1 MGRISHST
9 CAPDRFTGIIHT
21 RTIAPHTLDSSIYY
35 YFFLPSLTIVYSVHL
50 SAGHTQHWYS
60 VIVQH
65 TGASDTD
72 SHAVCPSSITPWTMS
87 CASRRRVHQ
96 KTQRSYGRL
105 TRTRQ
110 AYNLYWLSWRIWK
123 MSSWTHSI
131 PRSAF
136 PSWKLII
143 WLPPAYC
150 CGCAWKP
157 EAAVFTCNNCLS
169 LHRYITLLLHL
180 WWCISLAS
188 YQLKMNLTIIIKKY
202 CIVHFMFSQRAD
214 SSYGSTFKFTREQ
227 NFECF
232 PASMTANVIIL
243 TLFYFQKHT
252 FLAISPLWCPSKH
265 GRCSR
270 GSAFRRAEWFSR
282 RFYRLNMHCLESGM
296 KPNKSK
302 K

>member
-1 MGRISHST
+1 MNSIWNGKNLTQHLRARQIHRDYPHAHNCPS
-9 CAPDRFTGIIHT
+9 HT
-21 RTIAPHTLDSSIYY
+21 RFKHLLF
-35 YFFLPSLTIVYSVHL
+35 FFLPSLTIVYSVHL

-131 PRSAF
+131 LRSAF

-188 YQLKMNLTIIIKKY
+188 YQLKMNLTSFTSCFLSGPTLLMVQPLSSRVNRILNVFQQAWQRTLSFLLYLIFKNT
-202 CIVHFMFSQRAD
+202 HFWQSALCDALPKMEDAAECQLLEELSDLA
-214 SSYGSTFKFTREQ
+214 GGFT
-227 NFECF
+227 
-232 PASMTANVIIL
+232 
-243 TLFYFQKHT
+243 
-252 FLAISPLWCPSKH
+252 
-265 GRCSR
+265 G
-270 GSAFRRAEWFSR
+270 
-282 RFYRLNMHCLESGM
+282 
-296 KPNKSK
+296 
-302 K
+302 

>member
-1 MGRISHST
+1 MRQTDSPGLSTRAQLPLTHSIQ
-9 CAPDRFTGIIHT
+9 AFI
-21 RTIAPHTLDSSIYY
+21 

-50 SAGHTQHWYS
+50 SAGHTQHRYS

-65 TGASDTD
+65 TGASNTD

-110 AYNLYWLSWRIWK
+110 AYNLYWLSLPIWK

-131 PRSAF
+131 PCSAF

-150 CGCAWKP
+150 CGGAWKP

-169 LHRYITLLLHL
+169 LHRNITLLLHL

-188 YQLKMNLTIIIKKY
+188 YQLKMNLIIIKKNIASFTS
-202 CIVHFMFSQRAD
+202 CFLSGPTLLVVQPSSSRVNRIFNVFQQAWQRTL
-214 SSYGSTFKFTREQ
+214 SF
-227 NFECF
+227 
-232 PASMTANVIIL
+232 
-243 TLFYFQKHT
+243 LFYFIFIFCDALPNMEDAAECQLLEELID
-252 FLAISPLWCPSKH
+252 LAGGFK
-265 GRCSR
+265 G
-270 GSAFRRAEWFSR
+270 
-282 RFYRLNMHCLESGM
+282 
-296 KPNKSK
+296 
-302 K
+302 